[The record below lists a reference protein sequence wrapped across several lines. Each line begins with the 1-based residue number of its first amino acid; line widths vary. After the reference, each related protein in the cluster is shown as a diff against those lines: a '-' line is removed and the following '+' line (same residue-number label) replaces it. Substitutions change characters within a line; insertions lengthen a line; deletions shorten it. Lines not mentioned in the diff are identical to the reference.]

1 MSQHRHTVPL
11 DLRDPSMRMDDDG
24 EDERP
29 HRGADGWSQHGWNWW
44 GSDWSEWQAGSWK
57 SDEYAPPTSWQ
68 AEVSDFIPD
77 HLTGFLLLQRSGLDA
92 GERANVLAA
101 IRGEFSVTSVERALK
116 EQWADDDLLKRDKSH
131 YQAHFAQ
138 RTWKTA

>member
-1 MSQHRHTVPL
+1 MGSWWEVSCLFT
-11 DLRDPSMRMDDDG
+11 
-24 EDERP
+24 P
-29 HRGADGWSQHGWNWW
+29 HRLWDWESHDLPVFHHTTSIQVHSPLPSLTHRPLLPSPLHQLLLQLGLVLHQHGK
-44 GSDWSEWQAGSWK
+44 DL
-57 SDEYAPPTSWQ
+57 
-68 AEVSDFIPD
+68 